1 MKLLA
6 LNSLLVVRVERG
18 VRWLSWGPLPKNP
31 WLWNWNYSDD
41 YLKVKLAYGSI
52 VRVVLSPGKV
62 ELEFF
67 FALKR
72 TTGKTRKMKR
82 KDNSDVEALFYEVL
96 RV

>member
-1 MKLLA
+1 MKLA
-6 LNSLLVVRVERG
+6 N
-18 VRWLSWGPLPKNP
+18 
-31 WLWNWNYSDD
+31 
-41 YLKVKLAYGSI
+41 GSI

-82 KDNSDVEALFYEVL
+82 QDNSDVEALFYEVFNRASL
-96 RV
+96 GFGVPKTTEISSSSSSSNSAAAIQQQQQQKQPEKTKLKR

>member
-1 MKLLA
+1 MKLFGAQFLIG
-6 LNSLLVVRVERG
+6 RTRG
-18 VRWLSWGPLPKNP
+18 EGGQVAFLRTSPQNP